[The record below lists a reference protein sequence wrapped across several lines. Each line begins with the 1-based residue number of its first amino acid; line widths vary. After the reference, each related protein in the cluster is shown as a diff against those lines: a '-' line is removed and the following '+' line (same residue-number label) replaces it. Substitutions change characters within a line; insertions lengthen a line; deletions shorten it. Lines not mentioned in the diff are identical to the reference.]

1 MNAEKGVLGL
11 LSSSA
16 IYGIS
21 LGLSRMLSLLMVPI
35 FTSYL
40 APEEYGVA
48 GFLTSLGALLLPL
61 LSFGITASLGVC
73 YFNQDD
79 ETSQE
84 SIFAA
89 AAVLL
94 SLSAITIIP
103 LGYLLAGTISQLMFE
118 VADYDQEVF
127 VVFVGFAASLA
138 AQTWLLRSQL
148 LDRPAIYALSNV
160 CNVVVGLSTSWL
172 LVAGQGYGVLGLLT
186 GYTIGYIA
194 QLACLI
200 YGNRDARL
208 TSPRLLSMMAELVKQ
223 GLPLIPGFGFLYL
236 IQNAIRWPVQR
247 VGGLEELGL
256 LNFAITLGAAIG
268 VITTAVV
275 TAWLPYAMSYKDSW
289 QEGRD
294 KVQSAFTLYFAF
306 GCLLV
311 TLMAV
316 GSQFIMLVMAD
327 ERYLLS
333 AKLIG
338 LTSCFTFLI
347 SIYSLLQIPLYLNDK
362 VKYNSIPQGVASI
375 LTAATFLL
383 VFCDVLVGAAFSLV
397 LGAVSLIGCQQVLVH
412 RLAAD
417 YRLSI
422 NGLPIM
428 RMTAVM
434 LLVIFASMFNKP
446 YFVFDSP
453 FLVLATSICLFVY
466 YYLESGITA
475 QHLQGFYKTLKSK
488 L

>member
-1 MNAEKGVLGL
+1 MLGL
-11 LSSSA
+11 L
-16 IYGIS
+16 
-21 LGLSRMLSLLMVPI
+21 MLPI

-40 APEEYGVA
+40 APEEFGVA
-48 GFLTSLGALLLPL
+48 GFLISLGALLLPL

-73 YFNQDD
+73 YFNQDS

-84 SIFAA
+84 SVFTA

-94 SLSAITIIP
+94 SLSALAMIP
-103 LGYLLAGTISQLMFE
+103 LGYLLGGTVSQLLFE
-118 VADYDQEVF
+118 VADYDLEVF
-127 VVFVGFAASLA
+127 VIFIGFAASLA

-172 LVAGQGYGVLGLLT
+172 LVAGQGYGALGLL
-186 GYTIGYIA
+186 IGHTVGHIV

-208 TSPRLLSMMAELVKQ
+208 TSPEMLPMMAELVKQ

-256 LNFAITLGAAIG
+256 LNIAITLGAGIG
-268 VITTAVV
+268 VITTAVA

-289 QEGRD
+289 QEGRYR
-294 KVQSAFTLYFAF
+294 VQSAFTLYFAF

-327 ERYLLS
+327 EKYLLS

-347 SIYSLLQIPLYLNDK
+347 SIYSLLQLPLYLNDK

-383 VFCDVLVGAAFSLV
+383 VFCDVLVGAGFSLV
-397 LGAVSLIGCQQVLVH
+397 LGAVFLIGCQQVMVH

-417 YRLSI
+417 YRLPI
-422 NGLPIM
+422 KRLPIM
-428 RMTAVM
+428 RMTVVM
-434 LLVIFASMFNKP
+434 LLVIFASMFNEP
-446 YFVFDSP
+446 YFMFDSLP
-453 FLVLATSICLFVY
+453 LVLAISVGLLIY
-466 YYLESGITA
+466 YYVESGIET
-475 QHLQGFYKTLKSK
+475 QRLLGFYQTLKSK